1 MFKNNMRLRIM
12 SHYAV
17 SFFAVCLMLVAI
29 NVLYMSSFVYRD
41 DALYRFEPDALFK
54 ALDAGVQISEDQ
66 NSKGEITL
74 DPEVA
79 KTLIDATV
87 GLQIIDKNLHQV
99 YRQALTGDFP
109 VVYTPSQ
116 LVALYETDAHP
127 GQTVFVAP
135 LKASGQ
141 AAIPGQAAISE
152 LTAILVFDSAKVKR
166 TNYTY
171 DVNRFKQ
178 AYNIYWLIAMNLL
191 IVLMFSYLYTYSIS
205 RPVHRLITRV
215 IGLSKGSFG
224 PAAETKGIY
233 REVEVALNHLGETL
247 HQAVQ
252 AEAKA
257 QSTREAWIA
266 NLSHDIKTPLTSMM
280 GYGEIIGDTQYPLT
294 DQQRQH
300 YGAVLRDK
308 GQYIQ
313 GLIADLNLATRLR
326 HHAQLLRLEKV
337 ELVGLMKEILIAYL
351 NDPAHNTLD
360 NTEAVDTT
368 ADNTLAFTHAQEQIW
383 CTLDQHL
390 FKRVIYNLLA
400 NAWQHNPGG
409 TRVCVHVEVYEAHEP
424 PRGLGALE
432 APGALGSLE
441 TGESGHLEQVRVTIE
456 DNGVGVGEE
465 ELQEIFTR
473 YYRGT
478 HTEAVS
484 EGSGLGLAIARD
496 IVEAHGGKIFA
507 ARGEAGGLRV
517 TILLKAEGLENTLK
531 EDDKI

>member
-12 SHYAV
+12 GHYAV

-54 ALDAGVQISEDQ
+54 ALDAGVQISQDQ
-66 NSKGEITL
+66 NSEGEITL

-87 GLQIIDKNLHQV
+87 GLQIIDKNLKEV

-109 VVYTPSQ
+109 AVYTPSQ
-116 LVALYETDAHP
+116 LVALYETDAYP

-135 LKASGQ
+135 LKTSGQ
-141 AAIPGQAAISE
+141 TAISG

-215 IGLSKGSFG
+215 IGLSQGSFG

-233 REVEVALNHLGETL
+233 REVEVALNHLGESL
-247 HQAVQ
+247 QQAEQ

-326 HHAQLLRLEKV
+326 HHAHLLRLEKV
-337 ELVGLMKEILIAYL
+337 ELVGLMKQILIAYL

-368 ADNTLAFTHAQEQIW
+368 ADNALAFTHAQEQIW

-409 TRVCVHVEVYEAHEP
+409 TRVCVHVAVYEALAAP
-424 PRGLGALE
+424 GARGSLE
-432 APGALGSLE
+432 DPGALGALE
-441 TGESGHLEQVRVTIE
+441 TGESGHLQQVRVTIE
-456 DNGVGVGEE
+456 DNGVGVVEE

-517 TILLKAEGLENTLK
+517 TILLKAEGLENTFK